1 MDLRSI
7 LSLTLG
13 ARPEFAMTQLEA
25 LDKLVEENLELT
37 KDKVA
42 QETVLGGARPLI
54 GSINHQAKL
63 ECTTGCVKTWI
74 VRS

>member
-25 LDKLVEENLELT
+25 LEKLVEETLELT

-42 QETVLGGARPLI
+42 LETVLGDARPLI

-63 ECTTGCVKTWI
+63 ECTKGCIKNWQ
-74 VRS
+74 VRI